1 MNRLLILAAVVMGG
15 AAAYYMRPGA
25 AVIDGESDEAP
36 DLEDYGQQFIAL
48 ADGYTDEVTIDMNQT
63 AFLTALR
70 LGEGTGGANGYR
82 TLFGGA
88 LFDSYATHP
97 ALAGWRGL
105 PLSDA
110 MCANAGFGPGCVS
123 TAAGAYQINK
133 PTWNRIAAKLG
144 LGDFSPASQDAAAW
158 ELIREKGADADVMA
172 GRTAQAVG
180 KVRKIWASLPGAGYG
195 QHEVSLA
202 SFNSVYTQAGGI
214 LA

>member
-1 MNRLLILAAVVMGG
+1 MSRLLIVAAVVMGG

-36 DLEDYGQQFIAL
+36 DWEDYGQQVIAL
-48 ADGYTDEVTIDMNQT
+48 ADEYTDEVTIDMNQT

-70 LGEGTGGANGYR
+70 LGEGTSGPNGYR

-105 PLSDA
+105 TLSDE
-110 MCANAGFGPGCVS
+110 MCSNAGFGPGCVS

-133 PTWNRIAAKLG
+133 PTWNRIAAKLS
-144 LGDFSPASQDAAAW
+144 LSDFSPASQDAAAW
-158 ELIREKGADADVMA
+158 ELIREKGAQADVMA

-195 QHEVSLA
+195 QHEVALS
-202 SFNSVYTQAGGI
+202 SFNRVYTQAGGV